1 MGICKSSLR
10 TFFIRDSSFYLLVY
24 GSHKTHYEIMRH
36 TRCVHEK
43 MHMQCV
49 SGIVLKRQI
58 KNREKKKTSNSQPP
72 MVRHLFCYP
81 IVLCRKHHVWALG
94 LCCVKV
100 EKE

>member
-1 MGICKSSLR
+1 
-10 TFFIRDSSFYLLVY
+10 
-24 GSHKTHYEIMRH
+24 MRH

-58 KNREKKKTSNSQPP
+58 KNREKKKRQIATNGET
-72 MVRHLFCYP
+72 LILLYP